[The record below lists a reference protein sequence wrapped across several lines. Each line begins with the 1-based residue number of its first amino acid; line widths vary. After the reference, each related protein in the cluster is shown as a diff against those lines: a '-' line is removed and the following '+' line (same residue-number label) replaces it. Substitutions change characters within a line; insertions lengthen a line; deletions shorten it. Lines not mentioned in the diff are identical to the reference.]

1 MSTSLNIFEEKRGIR
16 CFTGLCD
23 YCKSQLTTLCLKEL
37 HNCIITQQPC
47 WLSLAPPVSAALVS
61 LNLPLNERQMK
72 TNKHNRLLQSPT
84 EQVLFFLTAPHG
96 ILVSQPGIELAPPA
110 MEMWSLHHWTTK
122 ESPKADPNLN
132 LHCQAPFLASHETL
146 SGSLYFCGGLFSTLA
161 DNHGWESSRFCMP
174 SLPHSITDTE
184 PDHGV
189 QQ

>member
-1 MSTSLNIFEEKRGIR
+1 MSKRITQLHHHTATLLAVSSSTSFG
-16 CFTGLCD
+16 CT
-23 YCKSQLTTLCLKEL
+23 SQLE
-37 HNCIITQQPC
+37 
-47 WLSLAPPVSAALVS
+47 SAFK
-61 LNLPLNERQMK
+61 RK
-72 TNKHNRLLQSPT
+72 TNENQQAQQTPT
-84 EQVLFFLTAPHG
+84 IPYRTSSFFLTAPHG

-146 SGSLYFCGGLFSTLA
+146 SGSLYFYGGLFSTLA

>member
-1 MSTSLNIFEEKRGIR
+1 MSTSLNIFKEKRGIR

-61 LNLPLNERQMK
+61 LNLPLNER
-72 TNKHNRLLQSPT
+72 HNENQQAQQTSTIPYRTSSFFFNCTTWYLSSPT
-84 EQVLFFLTAPHG
+84 RDQTCAPCNG
-96 ILVSQPGIELAPPA
+96 
-110 MEMWSLHHWTTK
+110 SLHHWTTK

-146 SGSLYFCGGLFSTLA
+146 SGSLYFYEGLFSTLA